1 MKLLFLS
8 AMWMFVYTY
17 GVILHNTVGLTVTSL
32 GGGCMSFCNG
42 RGSKHEYFPA
52 SAFLVI
58 PMGLFH
64 PNTLGLKVSS
74 FWGLYICIG

>member
-32 GGGCMSFCNG
+32 GGGVCLFVMEEGANMNI
-42 RGSKHEYFPA
+42 
-52 SAFLVI
+52 FLPV
-58 PMGLFH
+58 LF
-64 PNTLGLKVSS
+64 S
-74 FWGLYICIG
+74 